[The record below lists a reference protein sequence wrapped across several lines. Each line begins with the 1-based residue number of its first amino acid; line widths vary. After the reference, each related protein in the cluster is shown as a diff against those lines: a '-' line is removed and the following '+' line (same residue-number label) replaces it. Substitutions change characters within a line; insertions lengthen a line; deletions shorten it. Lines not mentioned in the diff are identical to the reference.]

1 MDIAFSE
8 AQGFQLFFLLRR
20 YSIMLC
26 LLALSQTIISLAA
39 STSTKRERK
48 KEKLR
53 KFQWRT
59 KINAHHSTQTRNS
72 ILLITTIETILKN
85 K

>member
-48 KEKLR
+48 EKLR